1 MRIHFAEQ
9 LEELNRELITM
20 GALCE
25 EALGILADA
34 MQSGEYGEVKGV
46 FAIEKSI
53 NEIEREIEQLCLKLL
68 LQQQPVARDLRQI
81 SAALKMITDMER
93 IGDQTEDIADILM
106 SGDQMRPF
114 CNHTIVEMAQA
125 SMEMVTTS
133 VDAYV
138 KRSVSLAEDVIKQDD
153 IVDGLFLQERN
164 TLIAEIAKNPQHG
177 DLVLDQLMIAKYFE
191 RIGDHAVNLANWVS
205 FSLTGV
211 HMTDTETE

>member
-9 LEELNRELITM
+9 LEELNRELISM

-34 MQSGEYGEVKGV
+34 MQSGTYEEVKGV
-46 FAIEKSI
+46 SAVEKAIDEK
-53 NEIEREIEQLCLKLL
+53 EREIEQLCLKLL
-68 LQQQPVARDLRQI
+68 MQQQPVARDLRQI

-106 SGDQMRPF
+106 SGNQMKPF
-114 CNHTIVEMAQA
+114 CNHTLVEMAQA
-125 SMEMVTTS
+125 TMEMVTAS

-138 KRSVSLAEDVIKQDD
+138 KRSVTLVEDVIRQDD
-153 IVDGLFLQERN
+153 IVDDLFLQERN
-164 TLIAEIAKNPQHG
+164 TLIAEIAKNPWYG

-191 RIGDHAVNLANWVS
+191 RIGDHSVNIANWVN
-205 FSLTGV
+205 FSLTGE
-211 HMTDTETE
+211 HKTENEG